1 MANKERTKRPNRAM
15 YRRLEKKIVE
25 LEQELELVRHH
36 RKVMRQ
42 HIQAKRQVVL
52 VCNTEMTSIISD
64 PVVVRTGL
72 SGINL
77 NVERWAKL
85 GEDLYAKTARR
96 LSVLEATLVDSEGAA
111 INEIYRRV
119 LDQEEPS

>member
-1 MANKERTKRPNRAM
+1 M
-15 YRRLEKKIVE
+15 YRRLEKKVTE
-25 LEQELELVRHH
+25 LEQELELALHH
-36 RKVMRQ
+36 RKTMRQ

-52 VCNTEMTSIISD
+52 VYDDGMTSLVAT

-85 GEDLYAKTARR
+85 AEDLHTKNAQR
-96 LSVLEATLVDSEGAA
+96 LLVLDTVIADSEGAA
-111 INEIYRRV
+111 ITELYGIILN
-119 LDQEEPS
+119 QEEPS